1 MKTSK
6 KKKIRLNKLFIIRSI
21 FLLIFICSLF
31 SSLNVLANTNPFKII
46 DAVISEKSDGVI
58 GNIEDFNS
66 SEVTDNIKFYKLD
79 DSVTYKLTLKN
90 TRDNEIKIT
99 SISDDNSNIYL
110 EYSYDNLANTTIN
123 ANEEF
128 EFVFKVVYKN
138 ELEDITNRNQVN
150 NVNFNIN
157 YFEDDRY
164 INARISL
171 NPNTGDNVYLSFII
185 LGVSTCCLVGSFVIN
200 KKNKKKV
207 LRVVIIGVIGL
218 PLFVNALNS
227 TLSLKLNS
235 NFGLYDKVMI
245 TYNNAGDT
253 HVVGSSYNEV
263 IGSLEV
269 PADRDGYTFE
279 GWEENGEAFDSTK
292 ILEDDV
298 VLDAK
303 WSLINYQISYNL
315 NGGRVN
321 TRNKESYNIEDEF
334 TLNNP
339 TRDGYN
345 FIGWTGTDLGEKTKN
360 VTIKNKF
367 GNREYTANWKAVY
380 YEITYDGITDEER
393 ESLGNETSY
402 TILDSITLAEPT
414 FRYDSDGDKTEKF
427 VGWED
432 EDGNVSTNVV
442 ISNSFGDKKYTA
454 KWENVAPN
462 NYSITYNLNGGS
474 CDNPT
479 SFTKKTNT
487 FKLNNPSKDGYTFT
501 GWSGTDLDGDN
512 NLEVYVNKGT
522 RKNLEYTAHYSPIT
536 YSISY
541 DYNGGNGT
549 NTDSYTIEDEVVV
562 SNPTRDNYD
571 FIGWTGTGLSQST
584 KDLVISEGNFGNR
597 GYKANWEAT
606 PYNINY
612 NLGGGSA
619 NGNPDTYTVLNGV
632 NFNRASRV
640 GYSFLGWLDAD
651 EGDPVL
657 DYSIPAGSSGEV
669 NLTAVW
675 QANTYEVIF
684 NGNGNDGD
692 TSMPN
697 QEFTYDV
704 EDNLSGNIY
713 TKEGKV
719 FKEWNTEP
727 DGSGTSYSNEA
738 LVSNLAVSGV
748 VTLYAQWK
756 EPGAMFTNGI
766 SFKSKIVSLTD
777 DNQES
782 SIKAF
787 AKSSVEPDNSI
798 KNAEHLVSIDDDI
811 YKAPIYA
818 WFDNG
823 TIYWWSPVENPQLN
837 PDSSYMLG
845 YLSEIESVDFS
856 GIDTSESTNM
866 SYLFAFDTK
875 LKTINLGNDFDTS
888 KVTNMSY
895 MFDENNVLE
904 TLDLGDKFDTSNVTT
919 MYYMF
924 TNCNALT
931 SLELGDKFD
940 TSKVVSMASL
950 FDGLRKLETLD
961 LGDKFDTSNV
971 KNMNRLFNGMYVL
984 KSLDLGDKFDTSNVT
999 SMNDT
1004 FAYLKTVDTLDL
1016 GDKFNTSN
1024 VTSMSGIFSSL
1035 YEITTLDLGD
1045 KFYTNKVRDMSNM
1058 FYNCNKLKSIDL
1070 GEYFDTSE
1078 VTNMNYMFYM
1088 AKSLESLD
1096 LGKHFNT
1103 SNVKKMSSMFY
1114 QCMTLET
1121 LDLGDKFDTSNVTT
1135 MAYMFRDCKALKSLN
1150 LGNKY
1155 NTSKVTTFREMF
1167 SNCKKLES
1175 LDLTDNFN
1183 TISAT
1188 TMYEMFNHCTSLKT
1202 LNLGSNFD
1210 TRNVTSMSHMFAGCY
1225 VLQSLDLGDKF
1236 DTSKVTAMDDM
1247 FSSVYTITSLN
1258 LGSKFDTSNVTTMN
1272 NMFSTMSNVQVLNL
1286 GSKFNTSKV
1295 TNVMNMFNG
1304 DIELVTIYA
1313 PTFNTS
1319 SIKDSY
1325 GIFISCNKLVGGKG
1339 TKFSKLNDITVA
1351 RAKVDGGTSNPGYF
1365 TQP

>member
-1 MKTSK
+1 MKKKSK
-6 KKKIRLNKLFIIRSI
+6 KIHLNKLIIIRSI
-21 FLLIFICSLF
+21 FVLIFIASLF
-31 SSLNVLANTNPFKII
+31 STINAFANTNPFKII
-46 DAVISEKSDGVI
+46 DAVISDKSDGVI
-58 GNIEDFNS
+58 GDIEDFNS

-90 TRDNEIKIT
+90 TRDNEIKIL
-99 SISDDNSNIYL
+99 SISDDNSNDYL
-110 EYSYDNLANTTIN
+110 VYDYDKLENKVIN

-138 ELEDITNRNQVN
+138 ELLDTSKRDQIN

-157 YFEDDRY
+157 YLEDDKYVQMRLG
-164 INARISL
+164 L
-171 NPNTGDNVYLSFII
+171 NPNTGDNINISLII
-185 LGVSTCCLVGSFVIN
+185 LGISTCGLIYCFTS
-200 KKNKKKV
+200 KKNKKKK
-207 LRVVIIGVIGL
+207 LLILVIGFMGL
-218 PLFVNALNS
+218 PLFVNALNA
-227 TLSLKLNS
+227 TLTLKLNS
-235 NFGLYDKVMI
+235 NFGLYDKVII
-245 TYNNAGDT
+245 TYNSAGDS
-253 HVVGSSYNEV
+253 HNEDSNYNEV
-263 IGSLEV
+263 INNLEN
-269 PADRDGYTFE
+269 PTPRDGYNFVR
-279 GWEENGEAFDSTK
+279 WEVNGEEFNPRDVLT
-292 ILEDDV
+292 DDIT
-298 VLDAK
+298 LDAK
-303 WSLINYQISYNL
+303 WELINYPIIYNL
-315 NGGRVN
+315 VNGTLSNPNR
-321 TRNKESYNIEDEF
+321 EEYSIEDEF

-339 TRDGYN
+339 SRDGYK
-345 FIGWTGTDLGEKTKN
+345 FIGWSGTDLDEVTKN
-360 VTIKNKF
+360 VVVKNKF
-367 GNREYTANWKAVY
+367 GNREYTANWSPVTY
-380 YEITYDGITDEER
+380 SISYEGLEDEE
-393 ESLGNETSY
+393 EELLGNDTSY
-402 TILDSITLAEPT
+402 TILDTVSLAEPT
-414 FRYDSDGDKTEKF
+414 FRYDSDGDKTFKF

-432 EDGNVSTNVV
+432 EDGTVSTNVRF
-442 ISNSFGDKKYTA
+442 SNSFGDKVFTA
-454 KWENVAPN
+454 KWESVAPN

-474 CDNPT
+474 GENPT
-479 SFTKKTNT
+479 SFTKHTTT
-487 FKLNNPSKDGYTFT
+487 FTLNEPERDGYTFT
-501 GWSGTDLDGDN
+501 GWSGTDLDGDSN
-512 NLEVYVNKGT
+512 KNVKVNKGT
-522 RKNLEYTAHYSPIT
+522 RKNLEFTAHWSPIT
-536 YSISY
+536 YAINY
-541 DYNGGNGT
+541 DLNGGSGS
-549 NTDSYTIEDEVVV
+549 NTTSYTIEDRVVIN
-562 SNPTRDNYD
+562 NPTRDNYN
-571 FIGWTGTGLSQST
+571 FVGWSGTGLSQTT
-584 KDLVISEGNFGNR
+584 KDLVLEVGNFGIKN
-597 GYKANWEAT
+597 YTANWEAV
-606 PYNINY
+606 PYNITY
-612 NLGGGSA
+612 NLNGGSV
-619 NGNPDTYTVLNGV
+619 NGNPETYTVLSNITL
-632 NFNRASRV
+632 NRPVKV
-640 GYSFLGWLDAD
+640 GYTFLGWLDAD
-651 EGDPVL
+651 EGEPVL
-657 DYSIPAGSSGEV
+657 DYSISEGHSGDITL
-669 NLTAVW
+669 NAVW

-704 EDNLSGNIY
+704 EDNLSSNIY
-713 TKEGKV
+713 TKEGMV

-748 VTLYAQWK
+748 VTLYAQWN

-811 YKAPIYA
+811 HKAPIYA

-845 YLSEIESVDFS
+845 YLSEIENVDFS

-866 SYLFAFDTK
+866 SYLFAFDKK

-895 MFDENNVLE
+895 MFNENNVLE

-924 TNCNALT
+924 SNCNALT
-931 SLELGDKFD
+931 SLDLGDKFD

-1114 QCMTLET
+1114 QCVKLET

-1135 MAYMFRDCKALKSLN
+1135 MAYMFRDCNALKSLN
-1150 LGNKY
+1150 LGNKF

-1175 LDLTDNFN
+1175 LNLTDNFN

-1339 TKFSKLNDITVA
+1339 TKFSKLNDITIA